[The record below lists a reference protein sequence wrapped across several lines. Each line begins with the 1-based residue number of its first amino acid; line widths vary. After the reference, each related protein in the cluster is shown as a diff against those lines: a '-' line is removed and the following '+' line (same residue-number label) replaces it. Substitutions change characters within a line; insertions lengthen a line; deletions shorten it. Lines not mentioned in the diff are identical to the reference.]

1 MTLQLKH
8 IFTWATVLC
17 VLAAAPVWSQ
27 ENKEPSNSEKAVRK
41 FIDGKGAHGAGEIT
55 SKNEDTV
62 RKTFPGHDLVIARFR
77 QFPVARILPEGLSP
91 SSLFAVDKS
100 GQVDHLADAKAL
112 EKFFRAHHPAVKGEK
127 DAKTLLAAWLALTQE
142 FHQDGMFKF
151 EVMEKEASFADGK
164 ITGRATVV
172 QGGNGQIT
180 VTLSLD
186 KEGKLAGVEEKAE
199 LREGPRPICQAT
211 KLLDADPLV
220 RRICERD
227 LLIMGLSARDY
238 LMEQR
243 EGAAPGL
250 QAEIDRLWRQIQKN
264 GW

>member
-8 IFTWATVLC
+8 ISTWATVLC

-27 ENKEPSNSEKAVRK
+27 ENKEPSNAEKAVRK
-41 FIDGKGAHGAGEIT
+41 FIDGKGANGAGEIT
-55 SKNEDTV
+55 SKNEDAV

-112 EKFFRAHHPAVKGEK
+112 EKFFRAHHPAVKNEK
-127 DAKTLLAAWLALTQE
+127 DAKTVLAAWLALTPE

-151 EVMEKEASFADGK
+151 EVMEKEFAWEAGK
-164 ITGRATVV
+164 VSGRVTAM
-172 QGGNGQIT
+172 QGGNGQLTAVLLI
-180 VTLSLD
+180 D
-186 KEGKLAGVEEKAE
+186 KEGKLSSVEEKAE
-199 LREGPRPICQAT
+199 LRPGPRPICQAT
-211 KLLDADPLV
+211 RLLDADPLV
-220 RRICERD
+220 RRICEQD
-227 LLIMGLSARDY
+227 LLIMGLAARDY

-243 EGAAPGL
+243 ERATPGL
-250 QAEIDRLWRQIQKN
+250 QAEIDRLWRQIEKN